1 MLLRTV
7 IFALSLISAD
17 RIQAPP
23 PEFSDTLLTA
33 DATPIKGV
41 SASRNSQSEDTAV
54 FLETSAGQGVC
65 AHPDAVRR
73 CGLAELYRTVT
84 EMEPGQ
90 TVWVAVRMELGLPR
104 ISLSNARIPAFNG
117 GVFAE
122 ITCMLPGSYIVRR
135 YADRELWE

>member
-1 MLLRTV
+1 MLLQTV
-7 IFALSLISAD
+7 ILALSLISAE
-17 RIQAPP
+17 RIQVPP
-23 PEFSDTLLTA
+23 PECSDTELTA

-41 SASRNSQSEDTAV
+41 SASQKSPSEETSV
-54 FLETSAGQGVC
+54 FLETSVGQGVC
-65 AHPDAVRR
+65 VLPDAVRH

-104 ISLSNARIPAFNG
+104 ISLSSARIPAFKG

-122 ITCMLPGSYIVRR
+122 ITCILPGSYIIRR
-135 YADRELWE
+135 YTDRELWE